1 MKKTV
6 RGMAL
11 GNKKKR
17 TAYRDRRRAQLQE
30 WSAKLDLWQARAR
43 KTKADVKIRYHE
55 GLEELQDALATLRS
69 RVEELEEAGEDTWY
83 DLKVGVDDAASEAK
97 RIVGRVSRRLDR

>member
-6 RGMAL
+6 RGMAP
-11 GNKKKR
+11 GNSKKR

-55 GLEELQDALATLRS
+55 DRAHGFEVGDLRGVYSVFVAEEDTAGKGRS
-69 RVEELEEAGEDTWY
+69 R
-83 DLKVGVDDAASEAK
+83 
-97 RIVGRVSRRLDR
+97 

>member
-1 MKKTV
+1 MEKTV

-11 GNKKKR
+11 GNSKKR

-55 GLEELQDALATLRS
+55 GVEELQDSVETMRS
-69 RVEELEEAGEDTWY
+69 RVGDLDRAHGFEVGDLRGVYSVFVAEEDTAG
-83 DLKVGVDDAASEAK
+83 K
-97 RIVGRVSRRLDR
+97 GRSR